1 MICLK
6 CNYNNPNNAKYC
18 MNCGKNCGNKVNRND
33 DVERYYRNNINNTLK
48 LQVDV
53 IKLDNKSKPIKKVKS
68 ENRSNKDNKLQNPNQ
83 AVNIK
88 VSEEFKCDLESFKT
102 LRNISY

>member
-18 MNCGKNCGNKVNRND
+18 MNCGNKVNRND

-53 IKLDNKSKPIKKVKS
+53 IKLDNKSKP
-68 ENRSNKDNKLQNPNQ
+68 N
-83 AVNIK
+83 
-88 VSEEFKCDLESFKT
+88 
-102 LRNISY
+102 